1 MSSVRPCRMSSVT
14 VDPVEFLR
22 WLYEFW
28 RDRTSIGGGAI
39 VDAESGPDPRCVR
52 KAALGGVAAEACCV
66 DGELDLL
73 LAEEGEGFRFCF

>member
-1 MSSVRPCRMSSVT
+1 MSSVT

-39 VDAESGPDPRCVR
+39 VDAESSPDPKCVR
-52 KAALGGVAAEACCV
+52 KVALGGGVAAEACWV
-66 DGELDLL
+66 DGEVVFLF
-73 LAEEGEGFRFCF
+73 AEEGEGFRLRFWF

>member
-28 RDRTSIGGGAI
+28 RDRTSIGGVAI
-39 VDAESGPDPRCVR
+39 VDAELMYFGQR
-52 KAALGGVAAEACCV
+52 
-66 DGELDLL
+66 
-73 LAEEGEGFRFCF
+73 

>member
-1 MSSVRPCRMSSVT
+1 MT
-14 VDPVEFLR
+14 GDPEEFLS

-39 VDAESGPDPRCVR
+39 VDAESSPDPKCVR
-52 KAALGGVAAEACCV
+52 KVALGGGVAAEACWV